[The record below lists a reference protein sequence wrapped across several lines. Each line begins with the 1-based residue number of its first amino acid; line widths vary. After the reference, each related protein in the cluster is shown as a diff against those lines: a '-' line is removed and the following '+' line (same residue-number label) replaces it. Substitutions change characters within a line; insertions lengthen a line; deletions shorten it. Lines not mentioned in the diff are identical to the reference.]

1 MNKLYHIIF
10 NLIVLS
16 VIIYIGID
24 ILYMSIRSE
33 LTQIHTATVVMPRI
47 HAVEQYKMPPLDDF
61 RIIVDR
67 NLFASFNSGSTNEAE
82 SEEIED
88 LEPTS
93 LKIALLGTVTGNRK
107 RAYAVIEEIAKKKQG
122 LYRVGDSIQDAVVKI
137 ILRGKV
143 VLRVGDKDEI
153 LTMEE
158 DESSKIFKKNYTSSN
173 TFKEKDSLIVDRSE
187 LQNSLNDLNKLLSQI
202 RIRPHFTDGESD
214 GLSVA
219 HIKAGSIFSKLG
231 LKDGDIIQGVNGQAI
246 DGPDDVLQLYEDM
259 ESESHLS
266 LELTRKGE
274 PITIEYSIE

>member
-16 VIIYIGID
+16 AIIYIGID
-24 ILYMSIRSE
+24 IFYMSIRSE
-33 LTQIHTATVVMPRI
+33 LTQIHAATIVMPKI
-47 HAVEQYKMPPLDDF
+47 QAAEQYKMPPLDDF

-67 NLFASFNSGSTNEAE
+67 NLFASFDSGSNEAE
-82 SEEIED
+82 PEEIED

-93 LKIALLGTVTGNRK
+93 LKISLLGTVTGNRK
-107 RAYAVIEEIAKKKQG
+107 SAYAVIEEIVKRKQG

-158 DESSKIFKKNYTSSN
+158 EESSKIFKKSYPSSK
-173 TFKEKDSLIVDRSE
+173 TFKEKNTLIVDRSE

-202 RIRPHFTDGESD
+202 RIRPHFKDGESD

-219 HIKAGSIFSKLG
+219 NIKAGSIFSKLG
-231 LKDGDIIQGVNGQAI
+231 LKDGDIIQGVNGQVI
-246 DGPDDVLQLYEDM
+246 DGPDDVLQLYADM
-259 ESESHLS
+259 ESESHIS

-274 PITIEYSIE
+274 PIIINYNIE